1 MELLDGAAAALEGE
15 RDPRCLLAGF
25 AAVTALA
32 QAFARAGVAG
42 EEASSASSV
51 PCSPSSHCCTAS
63 LNFARNRHGKG
74 RAICMFDQEQKHIL
88 TLHSIPNVLLCH
100 PRYSCIYLL
109 WLARYTLIVYMHIS
123 VLAVPAN
130 CQAEGHVEELVYVLA
145 CYFPTTYAPPAV
157 PGPDVVTLADT

>member
-1 MELLDGAAAALEGE
+1 MSVVTSSLEVHFPRQGHGEALASARMELLDGAAAALEGE

-51 PCSPSSHCCTAS
+51 PCSPSCHCCPAS
-63 LNFARNRHGKG
+63 LNLALNRHGRG
-74 RAICMFDQEQKHIL
+74 RAICMFDQEQKHVLIS
-88 TLHSIPNVLLCH
+88 HPVPIVLLYH

-109 WLARYTLIVYMHIS
+109 WLA
-123 VLAVPAN
+123 
-130 CQAEGHVEELVYVLA
+130 
-145 CYFPTTYAPPAV
+145 
-157 PGPDVVTLADT
+157 